1 MYKIMTF
8 EETVRI
14 PPHLFGLKLDQAALT
29 MLREQYERTV
39 DKKYGII
46 VGLHDARIK
55 SEGRVIHGD
64 GAAYFEV
71 EFDALVF
78 SPEVNEVIDGKVSE
92 IVEFGAF
99 VRLGPIDGLIH
110 VSQLA
115 NDFFTFDKKNGN
127 LVGRESKKTIKKG
140 DTVRSKIATVSI
152 KDTIPNSNIAL
163 TMRSEGLAEKR
174 AGERRG
180 ARKR

>member
-1 MYKIMTF
+1 MYKLVTF

-14 PPHLFGLKLDQAALT
+14 PPNLFGLKLDEAALT

-39 DKKYGII
+39 DKKYGVI
-46 VGLHDARIK
+46 VSLHDARTK

-115 NDFFTFDKKNGN
+115 NDFLPSTRRTETSLAAKPRKPSRKATSLEAKSRPSASRILFQ
-127 LVGRESKKTIKKG
+127 
-140 DTVRSKIATVSI
+140 TVKSR
-152 KDTIPNSNIAL
+152 
-163 TMRSEGLAEKR
+163 
-174 AGERRG
+174 
-180 ARKR
+180 